1 MGRVQSLSCLKM
13 GRREDGGALLG
24 IQDAIVSDEPTL
36 TNACDVYNAWT
47 CITLLRNNLRDQYN
61 EGEKAQI
68 RETIL
73 KRIDDVIAA
82 SGTKPILTAYNK
94 QSRYKL
100 ADGSFSHNT
109 LSGYPWHQGPHHIS
123 LGIEREGDIDAIG
136 KCIAGTIGPIRNVY
150 GAKHVPYFQRHHFM
164 TYMQIIV
171 SNGPVVKYDREAVE
185 RGEVKFVPNT
195 RLKAE
200 PLVSFK

>member
-1 MGRVQSLSCLKM
+1 M

-150 GAKHVPYFQRHHFM
+150 GAKPVPYFQRHHFM